1 MSPTPDPAVP
11 STRGRPRSFDRD
23 RALDA
28 AMRVFWAKG
37 FGGASMSD
45 LTSAMGIASPSLY
58 AAFGSKEALF
68 KEAIDHYVAIHSEGF
83 WGVMDLPTARE
94 SVEGLLRNAASVFSA
109 PDIPNGC
116 MVIQTA
122 AEEGDLSPELAA
134 ALCELR
140 ASNAET
146 LTRRLQR
153 AVEEGDVAP
162 GTDVRAVADFYATV
176 HKGLSLSARG
186 GAGADELNSV
196 VTSAMAAWAPLTS
209 GPLTT

>member
-1 MSPTPDPAVP
+1 MSLSPDTAAPP
-11 STRGRPRSFDRD
+11 TRGRPRSFDREQ
-23 RALDA
+23 ALDA

-45 LTSAMGIASPSLY
+45 LTGAMGIASPSLY

-68 KEAIDHYVAIHSEGF
+68 KEAIDHYVAIHSPSF

-94 SVEGLLRNAASVFSA
+94 SVEALLRNAAGVFTDPA
-109 PDIPNGC
+109 VPNGC

-134 ALCELR
+134 SLCELR

-146 LTRRLQR
+146 LARRLIKG
-153 AVEEGDVAP
+153 VSDGDVGA
-162 GTDVRAVADFYATV
+162 GTDIRAVADFYATV
-176 HKGLSLSARG
+176 HKGLSLSAKG
-186 GAGADELNSV
+186 GAGREELDSV
-196 VTSAMAAWAPLTS
+196 VTSAMAAWDPLTAR
-209 GPLTT
+209 